1 MTKKTKD
8 DLRKELESLK
18 TMDHS
23 ITVTTQVVEITDD
36 MTDENGRLIE
46 SQMPDPD
53 PPDGRT
59 LGGRVSTQSPV
70 CDWYKL
76 VPADE

>member
-46 SQMPDPD
+46 SKITDPD
-53 PPDGRT
+53 PPDSST
-59 LGGRVSTQSPV
+59 LGDRVSTKSAV
-70 CDWYKL
+70 CDWWEL
-76 VPADE
+76 VPED